1 MCFFKDTFH
10 YDQFLQGNTPCKM
23 NTTSRHVLFSSAVP
37 KYSWIHERP
46 SSSSSSLSSHE
57 TESLLERRNS
67 ESDFVL
73 FVWFRSI
80 LNFYCRRVYEYYVDY
95 RFYVLG
101 KVCQL
106 VHFLFVY
113 FDNICFT
120 ILLLELSENLDVF
133 ELVHLMFSNNT
144 QCFKLKTFQG
154 RLK

>member
-1 MCFFKDTFH
+1 MCFCQDTFH
-10 YDQFLQGNTPCKM
+10 CDWFLQGNTQCKM

-46 SSSSSSLSSHE
+46 SSSSSLSSHE

-67 ESDFVL
+67 ELHFVL
-73 FVWFRSI
+73 LVWFLSI
-80 LNFYCRRVYEYYVDY
+80 LNFCCRRVYEYHVDY

-101 KVCQL
+101 KICQL
-106 VHFLFVY
+106 LHFSFVY

-120 ILLLELSENLDVF
+120 IILLELSENLDVF
-133 ELVHLMFSNNT
+133 ELFHLMFSNNT
-144 QCFKLKTFQG
+144 RSFKLNTFQS

>member
-1 MCFFKDTFH
+1 
-10 YDQFLQGNTPCKM
+10 M

-46 SSSSSSLSSHE
+46 SSSSSLSSHE

-73 FVWFRSI
+73 FVRFRSI

-106 VHFLFVY
+106 VYFLFVY

-144 QCFKLKTFQG
+144 
-154 RLK
+154 

>member
-1 MCFFKDTFH
+1 
-10 YDQFLQGNTPCKM
+10 M
-23 NTTSRHVLFSSAVP
+23 NSTSRHVLFSSAVP

-46 SSSSSSLSSHE
+46 SSSSSLSSHE

-73 FVWFRSI
+73 SVWFRSI

-120 ILLLELSENLDVF
+120 ILLLELSEDLDVF
-133 ELVHLMFSNNT
+133 ELVHLMFSNDT